1 MDAQS
6 FVVFVAWL
14 AVVTLVI
21 HMLPWV
27 ASQLNATMTALH
39 LREPVLYEGNC
50 PQCGVELRL
59 SEGVPNDEA

>member
-14 AVVTLVI
+14 AVVVLVV

-27 ASQLNATMTALH
+27 GTQLSATMTALH
-39 LREPVLYEGNC
+39 LREPVLYEGQC
-50 PQCGVELRL
+50 PQCGVPLKV
-59 SEGVPNDEA
+59 SEGVPDDTQ